1 VTLDQV
7 LDVKL
12 IVGRWILLRQWARWW
27 VHWWVSVGVS
37 RKHGLAQCSLSGKMN
52 DLGVSKS
59 PSQPKLTIF
68 ACPKTVSFD
77 PTCRLWTRRTKK
89 QKSTDMA
96 FLKMMCFNQTIGNL
110 KNLTV
115 GILLVF
121 QLTFGVNFQKRKL
134 MDFLILV
141 G

>member
-1 VTLDQV
+1 
-7 LDVKL
+7 
-12 IVGRWILLRQWARWW
+12 
-27 VHWWVSVGVS
+27 VGVS

-68 ACPKTVSFD
+68 AYPKMVSFD

-89 QKSTDMA
+89 QKLTDMA
-96 FLKMMCFNQTIGNL
+96 FLKMMYFNQTNGNL
-110 KNLTV
+110 KILMV

-121 QLTFGVNFQKRKL
+121 QLTFGVNFQKREL
-134 MDFLILV
+134 MDFLILA